1 MVCSLFIVQLEH
13 LIKYLN
19 KLLVTTRKNLNIYLV
34 PQIEIKSYLKIILIL
49 DGDDL
54 SFSMLSRV
62 LQLEKNKNAL
72 NTPKIRVKRAFI
84 SFGKSISTSA

>member
-54 SFSMLSRV
+54 SFSMLYPIG
-62 LQLEKNKNAL
+62 LEL
-72 NTPKIRVKRAFI
+72 L
-84 SFGKSISTSA
+84 